1 MKKLSIIIVNYNVC
15 HFLEQTLLSIV
26 EAKKDIDLE
35 VFVVDN
41 NSVDGSIAMLRSKF
55 QWVRVIENKYNV
67 GFSKAN
73 NQAIKESKGE
83 YILLLNPDTVISED
97 SLEKCIDFM
106 DNHTDA
112 GGLGVKMVDG
122 KGNYLP
128 ESKRGLP
135 SPWVAFY
142 KIFGLSALFPKSKK
156 FGQYHLGY
164 LDKNKTHQVEVLSGA
179 YMFMRK
185 SVIDQIGMLD
195 EEYFMYG
202 EDIDMSY
209 RILQS
214 GYKNYY
220 LPETCIIHYKG
231 ESTKKSSVNYVFT
244 FYKAMIIFAKKHF
257 SSSNAGIFS
266 LLIHLAIYFRAFL
279 AISKRLVNTLTLP
292 LIDTAVIV
300 ASLSYLSNQPAFE
313 NTPFN
318 INQLIVLS
326 SSWIFMMMLNHC
338 NTVSLKL
345 FNLIQSFVIG
355 SIGVS
360 LYVFFLNPEFLTN
373 KFILLGTLFSIGT
386 LSIARAIIHFIKYK
400 NFALGYE
407 APKRIL
413 ITGSNSE
420 CKRIDDLLKNTE
432 IANQIIGYI
441 TTDEIIDIKGKYLGH
456 IDHLNALVDLHK
468 INEIIFCSKDLASS
482 EIINWM
488 IAIDSSKVDFKIVSD
503 KSNYIIGSNSKDKR
517 GDFYTLSINLNI
529 TSKENIRNK
538 RIIDIVLASFFLV
551 TSPFTLL
558 LFKHPKT
565 FLQNIFKVLWG
576 NYSWVGYSNNN
587 TLELPVLKKGIISP
601 IAPLKK
607 HLTLSKEDIL
617 EKNFYYAKKYHILM
631 DIALVFKAFRELDQ

>member
-1 MKKLSIIIVNYNVC
+1 
-15 HFLEQTLLSIV
+15 
-26 EAKKDIDLE
+26 
-35 VFVVDN
+35 
-41 NSVDGSIAMLRSKF
+41 
-55 QWVRVIENKYNV
+55 
-67 GFSKAN
+67 
-73 NQAIKESKGE
+73 
-83 YILLLNPDTVISED
+83 
-97 SLEKCIDFM
+97 M
-106 DNHTDA
+106 DAHPEA

-142 KIFGLSALFPKSKK
+142 KIFGLSALFPTSKK

-164 LDKNKTHQVEVLSGA
+164 LDKNQTHQVEVLSGA

-220 LPETCIIHYKG
+220 FPETCIIHYKG

-266 LLIHLAIYFRAFL
+266 ILIHLAIYFRAFL
-279 AISKRLVNTLTLP
+279 AISKRLIQTLTLP
-292 LIDTAVIV
+292 LFDAIIITASIGLLSTKQMFQNDHIETSHLLFLTTIWV
-300 ASLSYLSNQPAFE
+300 A
-313 NTPFN
+313 
-318 INQLIVLS
+318 
-326 SSWIFMMMLNHC
+326 MMLINHC
-338 NTVSLKL
+338 NTISLKL
-345 FNLIQSFVIG
+345 FNLIQSFIIG
-355 SIGVS
+355 SICIS
-360 LYVFFLNPEFLTN
+360 LYVFFLNPDLFTN
-373 KFILLGTLFSIGT
+373 KFILIATLFNIGT
-386 LSIARAIIHFIKYK
+386 VSIARATLHFIKYK

-432 IANQIIGYI
+432 IANQIVGYI

-456 IDHLNALVDLHK
+456 MDHLNALVDLHK
-468 INEIIFCSKDLASS
+468 INEIIFCSKDLPSS

-538 RIIDIVLASFFLV
+538 RILDILLACFFLV
-551 TSPFTLL
+551 TSPFTLI
-558 LFKHPKT
+558 LFKHPKM

-576 NYSWVGYSNNN
+576 SYSWVGYSNNN

-607 HLTLSKEDIL
+607 HLSLTKEDIL
-617 EKNFYYAKKYHILM
+617 EKNFYYAKKYHVLM
-631 DIALVFKAFRELDQ
+631 DLALVFKAFKDLDQ